1 MPIINLD
8 DSEAISE
15 NLIGR
20 TEVKAGLG
28 DVVGARVVP
37 FKLTSA
43 VLEAVQLPFVYG
55 LDFLP

>member
-37 FKLTSA
+37 FKLTSGVMA
-43 VLEAVQLPFVYG
+43 VGILFAAEKTM
-55 LDFLP
+55 FL